1 MKNKIGI
8 FLMVLGINFLLT
20 TILCLL
26 NEYSVV
32 SYAFGI
38 CAMGVTTVLMDWRMY
53 K

>member
-8 FLMVLGINFLLT
+8 VLMIFGINFLFA

-26 NEYSVV
+26 NEYNVV

-38 CAMGVTTVLMDWRMY
+38 CAMGVTTILMDWRY